1 MLQRSLLRINWKSW
15 FSAYPQVDWLL
26 MFLVVGITAFSGL
39 MIRSTELNK
48 DLVDWL
54 QHWIFGGIGLVLSL
68 SLARWR
74 YENLI
79 QWHWLTYSLTN
90 LLLVAVIAIGVTA
103 NGAQSWLN
111 IGSFNIQPSEFAKV
125 GLIISLA
132 ALLHQRPATT
142 LPAVFRVLAVTA
154 LPWLLI
160 LLQPDLGTS
169 LVFGAITLGMLY
181 WSGTNPGWLVL
192 MLSPLASAI
201 LFNVFMPA
209 WILWAI
215 AMGVVAWFTLPL
227 RFLAALGA
235 TLVNLAGG
243 KISGILWGILKPYQ
257 KDRLTLFLDPEK
269 NPLGGGYQLI
279 QSRIAI
285 GSGEMWGRGLYQG
298 TQTQLNFIPEQHTD
312 FIFSTVGEQFGFV
325 GSVCVLV
332 IFWLICWRLVVI
344 ACTAKENFGSLLAI
358 GTLAMIGFQV
368 VLNIS
373 MTVGLAPITGIP
385 LPWMSYGRSAL
396 LTNFI
401 AIGLV
406 ESVANYRPRKRF

>member
-1 MLQRSLLRINWKSW
+1 
-15 FSAYPQVDWLL
+15 